1 MGRLKESI
9 KKYERGWLAALIT
22 LCLALI
28 VAGGVSYVSSLR
40 DGLTQQAIRNVLTVT
55 EQQQQAFDNFIT
67 NDRERLHSFA
77 EYYSQVE
84 HSDTEEVLQTL
95 TMFGSVEAV
104 YSVICLDEGWFCS
117 NSSYTMRQLTDE
129 QLSTYLSFTGSGVR
143 DAFDS
148 LFTGTPRFGYY
159 ETFTF
164 ATGHRG
170 LLQKSYDRTKV
181 IETFSLSFYDDQGLA
196 YVVDQDGDILL
207 HSTSTIDSRVYD
219 NIFDIVAGTH
229 DSRND
234 TDALQRALASHETG
248 SMIFDG
254 DDGSYVYTHVPIQ
267 NVDGWSLVSV
277 VPLSAI
283 TEETDQILMNSQ
295 RTIGL
300 LFAILAAFMVLALL
314 LRRTQQNML
323 EKDRELEH
331 QEQLFDIFST
341 YLSRNTDNIY
351 ILLDVE
357 GRQVEYASP
366 NAERVL
372 GVTAGQ
378 LMADMHSYKPT
389 YVSEAQ
395 KELTVLKLG
404 LKPGMEL
411 ENIETEWSNPRTGEQ
426 KYLLESVYCTQLQG
440 RDKLVVYIS
449 DRTQEQ
455 KDKDVLQEALKMARE
470 ANHAKSAFLGNISHD
485 IRTPMNAIMGLVALL
500 RNDAGNEQLVLE
512 YTARIDAA
520 SQHLLGLIND
530 VLDMNKIESG
540 SATLNIGPLNLAD
553 IINELNTIIRPQAKA
568 RNQVFEIFVSSLSH
582 EQLLGDK
589 VRINQILL
597 NILSNAVK
605 YTPEE
610 GRIQLLAEELP
621 QVIDGYCRIRFVVCD
636 NGQGMS
642 EDYLSVIFD
651 PFTREQ
657 TATISKIQG
666 TGLGMAI
673 TKSLVDLMGGDIKV
687 DSKPGAGTTFTVE
700 LELRIQDQED
710 DESRFWAEHRIR
722 RIIVADDDVELCAG
736 VTAAMARVGV
746 TADYATNGASAI
758 QMIRTAQERGQPYNL
773 FLLDWKMPG
782 MDGLE
787 TARLLLDSYQGSLPI
802 LLLTAYDWDEIEAEA
817 REIGVNHFMS
827 KPFFMS
833 NFKEAV
839 SRIMGARPSS
849 PDDDVVRGM
858 HILVVDDIE
867 VNRMILV
874 KILNTLGAECD
885 TAENGRQA
893 LEKFQ
898 QAPPGSID
906 LIFMDIQ
913 MPVMDGYDATRAIR
927 AGTHPEAKSI
937 PIIAMTAN
945 AFVDDVR
952 DALDAGMDAH
962 VAKPIQLDKLKAAVR
977 QVLDDKEAQEIDA
990 QVAQERKES

>member
-9 KKYERGWLAALIT
+9 KKYERGWLAALIV

-40 DGLTQQAIRNVLTVT
+40 EGLTQQAIGNVLTVT
-55 EQQQQAFDNFIT
+55 EQQQQAFDNFIA

-84 HSDTEEVLQTL
+84 HSSPAEVLQTL
-95 TMFGSVEAV
+95 TMFGSVDAV

-117 NSSYTMRQLTDE
+117 NSAYSLRQLTDE
-129 QLSTYLSFTGSGVR
+129 QLDTYLAFTGSGVR

-159 ETFTF
+159 EAFTF

-181 IETFSLSFYDDQGLA
+181 IETFSLSFYDDRGQA

-207 HSTSTIDSRVYD
+207 HSTGMIDGRAYS
-219 NIFDIVAGTH
+219 NIFDIVAGGH
-229 DSRND
+229 DDHND
-234 TDALQRALASHETG
+234 IGAFQRALAGRETG
-248 SMIFDG
+248 SMVFDG
-254 DDGSYVYTHVPIQ
+254 GDGSYVYTYVPIQ
-267 NVDGWSLVSV
+267 SVDGWSLVSV

-283 TEETDQILMNSQ
+283 TEEADQILMNSR

-314 LRRTQQNML
+314 LRRTRQNML
-323 EKDRELEH
+323 EKDLEIRD
-331 QEQLFDIFST
+331 QEQLFDTFAT
-341 YLSRNTDNIY
+341 YLSRNTSSVY
-351 ILLDVE
+351 MLLDQ
-357 GRQVEYASP
+357 RTLTVEYVSP
-366 NAERVL
+366 NIERVL
-372 GVTAGQ
+372 G
-378 LMADMHSYKPT
+378 
-389 YVSEAQ
+389 
-395 KELTVLKLG
+395 LTTEQITGNLRIFTPEYTG
-404 LKPGMEL
+404 DDGRSIHELKPGMEL
-411 ENIETEWSNPRTGEQ
+411 ESINANWTDPRSGEL
-426 KYLLESVYCTQLQG
+426 KYLLESVYCTEMQDG
-440 RDKLVVYIS
+440 PKLVVYIA
-449 DRTQEQ
+449 DRTHERKSQDAL
-455 KDKDVLQEALKMARE
+455 KEALDIAQV
-470 ANHAKSAFLGNISHD
+470 ANQAKSAFLGNISHD

-512 YTARIDAA
+512 YTDRIDAA

-610 GRIQLLAEELP
+610 GRIQLLAEELN

-642 EDYLSVIFD
+642 EDYLNVIFD

-700 LELRIQDQED
+700 LELRVQEQED
-710 DESRFWAEHRIR
+710 DESRFWTEHNIR

-736 VTAAMARVGV
+736 VAAAMARVGV

-758 QMIRTAQERGQPYNL
+758 QMIRAAQGRGQPYDL

-817 REIGVNHFMS
+817 REIGVNHFMA

-839 SRIMGARPSS
+839 SRIVGARPSS